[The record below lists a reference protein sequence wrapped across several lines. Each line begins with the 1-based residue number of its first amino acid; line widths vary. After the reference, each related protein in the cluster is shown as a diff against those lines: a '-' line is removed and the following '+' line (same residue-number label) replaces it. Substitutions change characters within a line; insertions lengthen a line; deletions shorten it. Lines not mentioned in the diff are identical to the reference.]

1 MSYVLELTDLQLAFW
16 NALWAP
22 FHPHEL
28 SEVPGRGTSVLTYL
42 DKRAIENRLDTVC
55 GPTGWYPTYSVGDG
69 GVMVCALSILVP
81 GPEAKQPAILGNGWH
96 WLTKEDGGGK
106 EDMVK
111 KSGGELIRDD
121 DNSAKSLFTNSL
133 RRAAQDSWGI
143 GRYLYKKGTPLWLNL
158 DNRPLERTPVRIV
171 TPIRHD
177 VNEHGIVVDFSPES
191 RVKTAI
197 KEHVAAGNLP
207 RPLQVSDVVNVLETR
222 PRDVPVTPDPVV
234 PGGTIKPAG
243 PVKGEEQAKAAQA
256 AHAAALGPGG
266 KPAASPINL
275 PRDAR
280 SVFNW
285 AKRMEG
291 IFDQRLVQGMTK
303 EAIDK
308 GYPRGMADWTPAQ
321 IEDICLS
328 VVCHLIKSPKYNG
341 EFDHLASAVS
351 EHSDKPTPQPTAPS
365 TTGVNLADVR
375 KKIVTSMEALIK
387 YQTGADSTADQV
399 KELFQEVAPQCK
411 NCAGVTG
418 EVPDRLHGLA
428 DSVWLGNI
436 QKFLD
441 EQISHARSN
450 MATEEA
456 ATSPF

>member
-1 MSYVLELTDLQLAFW
+1 MSYVLEMSKLQFDFW
-16 NALWAP
+16 CALWAP

-28 SEVPGRGTSVLTYL
+28 SEVPGRGTSVLSYL
-42 DKRAIENRLDTVC
+42 DKRALENRLDTVC
-55 GPTGWYPTYSVGDG
+55 GPWGWYPTYSIGES

-81 GPEAKQPAILGNGWH
+81 GPEAQQPAIVGNGWY
-96 WLTKEDGGGK
+96 WLTKEDGGGN
-106 EDMVK
+106 EEMVK
-111 KSGGELIRDD
+111 KSGGELIPDI
-121 DNSAKSLFTNSL
+121 DNSAKSLFTNAL
-133 RRAAQDSWGI
+133 RRAAQDAWGI
-143 GRYLYKKGTPLWLNL
+143 GRYIYRKGVPGWLPTSNPPLN
-158 DNRPLERTPVRIV
+158 PTPVKIFSVSLESNVKTEIEEHITRGDL
-171 TPIRHD
+171 PGPLQFHD
-177 VNEHGIVVDFSPES
+177 VI
-191 RVKTAI
+191 
-197 KEHVAAGNLP
+197 
-207 RPLQVSDVVNVLETR
+207 ETR
-222 PRDVPVTPDPVV
+222 PRDVPVAPDPVV
-234 PGGTIKPAG
+234 AGGTIKATG
-243 PVKGEEQAKAAQA
+243 PVKGEEKAREVAVAVAKGQVQ
-256 AHAAALGPGG
+256 
-266 KPAASPINL
+266 PINL

-321 IEDICLS
+321 LEDICLS

-456 ATSPF
+456 ATGPF